1 MLKIVQSLELEL
13 RPSTIDALRA
23 EVPNLLKR
31 RAFVVGAECAE
42 MRRPCGFSI
51 VHPVTGARLLFPA
64 EVVWA
69 ETSGPRKG
77 VGVELRAVD
86 PDVLTAFVEN
96 AAGST
101 TSATPSGDGREK
113 TLAENE
119 PDAGERAEGDGR
131 AKTLYEKVRGFSARE
146 REACARSGV
155 LPERI
160 ALERCYGASVWEG
173 IVQNPQVTPP
183 EVARIARNG
192 TIPKSVLGIVV
203 ANAGWLS
210 VGEVQRALL
219 SNPRV
224 KGAELDRVLRA
235 LAPAELRRVAQQTS
249 YGAAVRQAAQR
260 LVK

>member
-1 MLKIVQSLELEL
+1 VQSLELEL

-77 VGVELRAVD
+77 LGVELRSVD

-96 AAGST
+96 AG
-101 TSATPSGDGREK
+101 
-113 TLAENE
+113 E
-119 PDAGERAEGDGR
+119 PGEGDGR
-131 AKTLYEKVRGFSARE
+131 AKTLYERVRGFSARE
-146 REACARSGV
+146 RETCARSGA

-160 ALERCYGASVWEG
+160 ALERCYGAAVWEG

-192 TIPKSVLGIVV
+192 TIPKSVLGIIV

-210 VGEVQRALL
+210 IGEVQRALL

-224 KGAELDRVLRA
+224 KGPELDRVLRA

-249 YGAAVRQAAQR
+249 YGAAVRQAAQK

>member
-1 MLKIVQSLELEL
+1 MHSLELEL
-13 RPSTIDALRA
+13 RPATIDALRA

-42 MRRPCGFSI
+42 IRKACGFSI

-69 ETSGPRKG
+69 ETSGPGKG

-86 PDVLTAFVEN
+86 PIVLTAFVEN
-96 AAGST
+96 TAAGST
-101 TSATPSGDGREK
+101 TSATPRSDGPAEALPENGPDADKRPEDDGR
-113 TLAENE
+113 T
-119 PDAGERAEGDGR
+119 
-131 AKTLYEKVRGFSARE
+131 KTLYERVRGFSARE
-146 REACARSGV
+146 REACARSGA

-160 ALERCYGASVWEG
+160 ALERCYGSSVWEG
-173 IVQNPQVTPP
+173 IVQNPQVTAP

-192 TIPKSVLGIVV
+192 TISKAVLGIVI
-203 ANAGWLS
+203 ANAAWLS

-224 KGAELDRVLRA
+224 KGSELDRVLRA
-235 LAPAELRRVAQQTS
+235 LAPAELRRVAQQTA
-249 YGAAVRQAAQR
+249 YGAAVRQAAQK
-260 LVK
+260 LAK